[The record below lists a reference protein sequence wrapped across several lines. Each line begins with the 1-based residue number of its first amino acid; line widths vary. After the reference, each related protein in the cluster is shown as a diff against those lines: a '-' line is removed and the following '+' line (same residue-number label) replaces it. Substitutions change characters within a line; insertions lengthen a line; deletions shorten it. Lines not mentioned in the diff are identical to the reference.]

1 VCTNLEAYIHVR
13 MQNVKTHPLPTNS
26 DLPAASQR
34 DPQLGTPN
42 TSHRLPSCRL
52 LIQLIIPPPQT
63 SHHNLADRS
72 FHTHPESP
80 PGLAPRRPHLT
91 ARCKRPSPA
100 VSTLYPRHWARAAGR
115 PGLPRVRRVWRL
127 DGLIAI
133 PFQSIL
139 PSRWS
144 EWSYCLLGC
153 LERPG
158 RGGIRDVRRFHH
170 VGVEGFGLQAW
181 RE

>member
-1 VCTNLEAYIHVR
+1 

-26 DLPAASQR
+26 DLPGSFTVWSSAGNSQHLT
-34 DPQLGTPN
+34 PSAQLH
-42 TSHRLPSCRL
+42 TSD
-52 LIQLIIPPPQT
+52 LIQLIIPPSQT
-63 SHHNLADRS
+63 SHHTLADRS

-100 VSTLYPRHWARAAGR
+100 VSHVVPATLGSGSWRPTCATSLASGWA
-115 PGLPRVRRVWRL
+115 LRR
-127 DGLIAI
+127 AI
-133 PFQSIL
+133 PFHSML

-153 LERPG
+153 LTRPG
-158 RGGIRDVRRFHH
+158 RGGIRDVRRFPTW
-170 VGVEGFGLQAW
+170 EWKGLVS
-181 RE
+181 RRGESEE